1 MKTKIPIF
9 WPVQIIGWLMYYVII
24 SFLYLTIAPRVL
36 NNFLLVGG
44 LEVIS
49 VILLTSLLRFVII
62 RMGVLQKRLSKQI
75 LFLVLSAIILS
86 LIMSICN
93 QAIEVLLKIP
103 TNTAHN
109 KEPLLFISW
118 VGNFA
123 IILIWNLIYFAYH
136 YVVKSNKE
144 LLDKARLE
152 SVVKELELKTI
163 KAHIN
168 PHFIF
173 NALNS
178 IRYLV
183 DENPSQA
190 RFAITELSKLL
201 RSSMHAENISTTRL
215 DTEIE
220 IVKSYLELE
229 KIRFEERLDVE
240 WHIAPAS
247 YEVQVPPMM
256 LQTMVENG
264 IKHGISHQME
274 GGVIIISATL
284 AQGFLYLSIENTGHY
299 IANHQNESFGIKSTR
314 NRLMLLYG
322 EQASFTIGQTDKDTV
337 LVEIRLP
344 AIQAR
349 AAK

>member
-1 MKTKIPIF
+1 
-9 WPVQIIGWLMYYVII
+9 
-24 SFLYLTIAPRVL
+24 
-36 NNFLLVGG
+36 
-44 LEVIS
+44 
-49 VILLTSLLRFVII
+49 
-62 RMGVLQKRLSKQI
+62 
-75 LFLVLSAIILS
+75 
-86 LIMSICN
+86 MSICN
-93 QAIEVLLKIP
+93 QALELMLKIP
-103 TNTAHN
+103 PSAAHN
-109 KEPLLFISW
+109 REPLLFISW

-144 LLDKARLE
+144 ILDKARLE

-190 RFAITELSKLL
+190 RYAITELSKLL

-215 DTEIE
+215 ETEID

-229 KIRFEERLDVE
+229 KIRFEERL
-240 WHIAPAS
+240 
-247 YEVQVPPMM
+247 EVAWEIPQATYDFQVPPMM
-256 LQTMVENG
+256 LQTLVENA

-274 GGVIIISATL
+274 GGIIQIKAVVENH
-284 AQGFLYLSIENTGHY
+284 YLHIYIENTGRL
-299 IANHQNESFGIKSTR
+299 ITNNKNESFGIKSTK
-314 NRLMLLYG
+314 NRLMLLFG
-322 EQASFTIGQTDKDTV
+322 EQASFTIAQTDHGTV
-337 LVEIRLP
+337 LVNIKLP
-344 AIQAR
+344 AIKADSKQQLAS
-349 AAK
+349 KL